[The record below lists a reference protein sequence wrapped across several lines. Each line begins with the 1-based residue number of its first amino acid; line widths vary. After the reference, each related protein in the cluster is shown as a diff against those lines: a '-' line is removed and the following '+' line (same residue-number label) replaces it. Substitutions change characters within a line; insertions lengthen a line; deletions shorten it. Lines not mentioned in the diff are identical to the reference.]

1 MKYALQNEALRQLK
15 LAVEHFEAQM
25 GYYEG
30 KDGQFGGLSGYEQ
43 KSVAHILSV
52 LGELKEEF
60 QNWEFRSYIGYL
72 HNKVVP
78 CLRKDLPE
86 NIYQSDEN

>member
-43 KSVAHILSV
+43 KSVERILSIIDA
-52 LGELKEEF
+52 LKEEF
-60 QNWEFRSYIGYL
+60 QYWEFRSYIGYL

-86 NIYQSDEN
+86 NIHQSDET